1 MVKLLFFIL
10 LMHICLIYYV
20 VEVYETTFCILT
32 KSVCMC
38 GISHRLGNLLEAYIL
53 LCDRWYFEDDVII
66 APLSSSH
73 SLNTRS
79 QRALSSIRYS

>member
-1 MVKLLFFIL
+1 
-10 LMHICLIYYV
+10 MHICLIYYV
-20 VEVYETTFCILT
+20 VETTFCILT
-32 KSVCMC
+32 KRVCMC
-38 GISHRLGNLLEAYIL
+38 GISHRLGTLLEAYIL